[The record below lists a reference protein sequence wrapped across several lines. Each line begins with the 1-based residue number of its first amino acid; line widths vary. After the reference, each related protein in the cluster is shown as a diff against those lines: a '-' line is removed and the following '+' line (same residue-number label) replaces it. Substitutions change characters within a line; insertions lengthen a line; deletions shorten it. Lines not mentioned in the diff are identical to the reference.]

1 MTSVVRVVVTACMAT
16 LLLALL
22 PATAA
27 QGYSNPSPPGNV
39 RLTLSGTTATV
50 TWSPPS
56 SWGTDYNGNPA
67 TLRTYNVDLW
77 SYGLMSCSTTSTSCT
92 FSGLTPGREYY
103 ATVWVHTSSWGIS
116 RADSNRETVCCVVPG
131 SPYSVSAVAGNGVA
145 TVSWTPSSSNGGGS
159 VTYTVTSTP
168 GGLTCSTGG
177 TSCTVTGLSNGT
189 GYTFSV
195 TAGNSAGTSSAA
207 KTYSSV
213 TPKGPPPG
221 PGGVSA
227 APMAGGATVTWTA
240 PSSDGGSP
248 IVQYVAEAAPGGAY
262 CAAPPGATS
271 CDVTGLPAGQIFT
284 FVVYA
289 DNAEGRGAPS
299 APTAPLTTPVP
310 PGSPQ
315 QVKADVAK
323 GRGLVTWL
331 PPQQTGGL
339 AITRYVATSTPD
351 GYTCETTE
359 LECEIRGLSNGTTYT
374 FEVVAFNEVGAG
386 TASAPS
392 VPARL
397 LAVPTAPRSVRAKA
411 SGTRATV
418 RWKPPR
424 STGGL
429 KVTRYIV
436 TSSGG
441 KTLCRTT
448 KRTCSVSK
456 LARGRSY
463 TFFVRAMTK
472 KGTGTPG
479 QSNAVTLA
487 SLSTTPPSA
496 KPNPAKPTQELG

>member
-1 MTSVVRVVVTACMAT
+1 MTVVRVVVTACVAT
-16 LLLALL
+16 LLLALV
-22 PATAA
+22 PATVA

-39 RLTLSGTTATV
+39 RLSLNGTTATV

-56 SWGTDYNGNPA
+56 SLGTDYNGTPA

-77 SYGLMSCSTTSTSCT
+77 SYGLMSCSTASTSCT

-103 ATVWVHTSSWGIS
+103 ATVWVHTSSWGLS

-131 SPYSVSAVAGNGVA
+131 SPYGVSATAGNGAA
-145 TVSWTPSSSNGGGS
+145 TVAWTPSSSNGGGS

-168 GGLTCSTGG
+168 GGFTCATGG

-195 TAGNSAGTSSAA
+195 TAGNVAGTSGAS

-213 TPKGPPPG
+213 TPKGPPPALG
-221 PGGVSA
+221 SA
-227 APMAGGATVTWTA
+227 KATPIAGGATVIWSA
-240 PSSDGGSP
+240 PASDGGSS
-248 IVQYVAEAAPGGAY
+248 IMQYVAEASPGGAF
-262 CAAPPGATS
+262 CAAPPDATS
-271 CDVTGLPAGQIFT
+271 CDITGIPPGTPLT

-289 DNAEGRGAPS
+289 DNAFGRGAPS
-299 APTAPLTTPVP
+299 TPTATVVTPMP
-310 PGSPQ
+310 PAAAQ
-315 QVKADVAK
+315 QVKAEVAK
-323 GRGLVTWL
+323 GRGYVTWL
-331 PPQQTGGL
+331 PPSPAGEL
-339 AITRYVATSTPD
+339 PVTRYVATSSP
-351 GYTCETTE
+351 GGLTCVTTE

-397 LAVPTAPRSVRAKA
+397 LGLPTAPLTVRAQA

-429 KVTRYIV
+429 RLKHYVVRS
-436 TSSGG
+436 SSG
-441 KTLCRTT
+441 KVLCRT
-448 KRTCSVSK
+448 KKGSCSASRLV
-456 LARGRSY
+456 RGRSY
-463 TFFVRAMTK
+463 TFYVQAVTTR
-472 KGTGTPG
+472 GSGTPG
-479 QSNAVTLA
+479 QSNTVTIA
-487 SLSTTPPSA
+487 RI
-496 KPNPAKPTQELG
+496 PAAPMPAPKPTQDLG